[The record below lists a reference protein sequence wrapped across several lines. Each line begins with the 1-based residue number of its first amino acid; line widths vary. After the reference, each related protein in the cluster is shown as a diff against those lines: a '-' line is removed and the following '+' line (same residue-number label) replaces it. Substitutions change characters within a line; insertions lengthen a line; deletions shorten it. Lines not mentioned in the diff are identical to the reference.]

1 MLVLELAAV
10 LEMVLAVLIVAK
22 FDAISGIYADDGT
35 VEDDDGCDDDIDV
48 DDVEMMMVIIMV
60 ATVIF

>member
-10 LEMVLAVLIVAK
+10 LEMVWVVLIVAK
-22 FDAISGIYADDGT
+22 FDAISGIYADAGT

-48 DDVEMMMVIIMV
+48 DDVEMAMTIIMV
-60 ATVIF
+60 AIMIF